1 MIEMNQESIKQYES
15 DPNYD
20 PSLVGVDAQYYK
32 DMAAELSREQALLE
46 RSGDTAGARALQD
59 DIDACYEIAERIYI
73 TNTYHEKI
81 LDLQEEIEELE
92 MEWAAAR
99 R

>member
-1 MIEMNQESIKQYES
+1 MNQESIKQYES

-20 PSLVGVDAQYYK
+20 PSLVGADAQYYK